1 MLDPLRVFKSE
12 FFKALA
18 NPTRIKILELL
29 RSGEMSV
36 TELQAQLEIESSSIS
51 QQLAILRGKN
61 IVEARKVGTSA
72 YYVVRDPAL
81 FELLDVARKIFNNH
95 LIDTRS
101 MLEQLE
107 SEELENV
114 PRHKAKRVILANAH
128 QPNTP
133 KPS

>member
-1 MLDPLRVFKSE
+1 MLDPLRGFKAE

-18 NPTRIKILELL
+18 HPTRIKILELL

-36 TELQAQLEIESSSIS
+36 TELQAQLEIESSSVS

-61 IVEARKVGTSA
+61 IVEARKVGTSV
-72 YYVVRDPAL
+72 YYVVRDPAI

-95 LIDTRS
+95 LISIRS

-107 SEELENV
+107 DAEPENV
-114 PRHKAKRVILANAH
+114 SRRKAKRVILASAR

-133 KPS
+133 KPA